1 MSLKVRDV
9 IEAVRTMAG
18 VTASVDT
25 VDTIKTGDPLSEVSG
40 IVTTFTATPGVIRK
54 AGELGASLIITHEPT
69 FYDHR
74 DKIHWQKGLEV
85 YEAKLRLLLESGI
98 SVWRFHDGAHLACPD
113 LIVRGMVRELGWEAY
128 VREGYYEA
136 AQQYLKIPKITIPA
150 LKLSDLARGMKSKLH
165 AEAVRFIGDPDLS
178 CGSICFFVG
187 APSADWQIELL
198 DLPFDVLVLG
208 ETCEWSVCE
217 YMRDAHELGI
227 KKGCIVLGH
236 RNSEEFGMKYLAER
250 IRPLFPQVPVSFV
263 PAGDPFGSI

>member
-54 AGELGASLIITHEPT
+54 AGELGASL
-69 FYDHR
+69 
-74 DKIHWQKGLEV
+74 
-85 YEAKLRLLLESGI
+85 
-98 SVWRFHDGAHLACPD
+98 
-113 LIVRGMVRELGWEAY
+113 
-128 VREGYYEA
+128 
-136 AQQYLKIPKITIPA
+136 
-150 LKLSDLARGMKSKLH
+150 
-165 AEAVRFIGDPDLS
+165 
-178 CGSICFFVG
+178 
-187 APSADWQIELL
+187 
-198 DLPFDVLVLG
+198 
-208 ETCEWSVCE
+208 TCEWSVCE